1 MPLGLSKKC
10 SAIAPSATLAM
21 DARAKE
27 LRSQGVN
34 VIGFAAGEPDFETPD
49 PIREA
54 MKEAMD
60 LGMTRYTP
68 AAGTLELR
76 RAIAARLLEDHGL
89 VYGMDE
95 IIVSNGAKHS
105 LYNTFQAIL
114 DPGDEVLIF
123 DPYFSAYATQVRL
136 GGGVPVFVP
145 CREADGWQPDMERAA
160 QYLTPRTKALVINT
174 PNNPTGVCYS
184 RPTLEAVARFAR
196 KNDLLVVADDIYT
209 SFCYSEPFLPVLTLP
224 GMKERT
230 VAINSFSKNFVMTG
244 FRVGNIVAP
253 EPIARAV
260 KSINDSV
267 VYSAPAP
274 SQRAALHAL
283 RRRKELAAQ
292 IVPEFSARMAYGAQR
307 IRELPGFTL
316 SPAGGGIYLFP
327 GVGPT
332 GLTSAEA
339 CERILEEA
347 HVLMLPGSAFGDAGE
362 GYLRIACTVGLDKM
376 EEAFGRMAQMPM
388 LQGR

>member
-1 MPLGLSKKC
+1 MMTVFEKAGRYPDIIDLSIGDPDLKTPQK
-10 SAIAPSATLAM
+10 IIDLAFA
-21 DARAKE
+21 DAGAGHTKYTDPWGDPE
-27 LRSQGVN
+27 LREEIARFYAEEYGVALGEREIF
-34 VIGFAAGEPDFETPD
+34 VSTAGCV
-49 PIREA
+49 A
-54 MKEAMD
+54 M
-60 LGMTRYTP
+60 Y
-68 AAGTLELR
+68 
-76 RAIAARLLEDHGL
+76 L
-89 VYGMDE
+89 VME
-95 IIVSNGAKHS
+95 
-105 LYNTFQAIL
+105 AIL

>member
-1 MPLGLSKKC
+1 MDYERLLSQQAQQIKPSGIRRFFDLANQMGDVISLG
-10 SAIAPSATLAM
+10 
-21 DARAKE
+21 
-27 LRSQGVN
+27 G
-34 VIGFAAGEPDFETPD
+34 GEPDFKTPW
-49 PIREA
+49 PIR
-54 MKEAMD
+54 
-60 LGMTRYTP
+60 
-68 AAGTLELR
+68 AAGIESLEKGRTWYTANAGLMELR
-76 RAIAARLLEDHGL
+76 QEIAAYLNRRFDLTYDPKSEVL
-89 VYGMDE
+89 VTVGGSE
-95 IIVSNGAKHS
+95 
-105 LYNTFQAIL
+105 AI
-114 DPGDEVLIF
+114 DMCIRAMINPGDEVLIF

>member
-1 MPLGLSKKC
+1 MALTVSHRC
-10 SAIAPSATLAM
+10 QNIAPSMTLSI

-27 LRSQGVN
+27 MKAAGLN
-34 VIGFAAGEPDFETPD
+34 VIGFGAGEPDFPTPQHICD
-49 PIREA
+49 A
-54 MKEAMD
+54 AKEAID

-68 AAGTLELR
+68 AAGTKELR
-76 RAIAARLLEDHGL
+76 KAICEKLRRDNDMTYT
-89 VYGMDE
+89 YGD
-95 IIVSNGAKHS
+95 ILVSNGAKHS
-105 LYNTFQAIL
+105 LFNIFQAIL

-196 KNDLLVVADDIYT
+196 KNDPLVVADDIYT

>member
-1 MPLGLSKKC
+1 MKDFRARRWQQEDRNPMMTVFEKAGRYPDIIDLSIGDPDLKTPQK
-10 SAIAPSATLAM
+10 IIDLAFA
-21 DARAKE
+21 DAGAGHTKYTDPWGDPE
-27 LRSQGVN
+27 LREEIARFYAEEYGVALGEREIF
-34 VIGFAAGEPDFETPD
+34 VSTAGCAA
-49 PIREA
+49 
-54 MKEAMD
+54 M
-60 LGMTRYTP
+60 Y
-68 AAGTLELR
+68 
-76 RAIAARLLEDHGL
+76 L
-89 VYGMDE
+89 VME
-95 IIVSNGAKHS
+95 
-105 LYNTFQAIL
+105 AIL

>member
-1 MPLGLSKKC
+1 MALTVSHRC
-10 SAIAPSATLAM
+10 QNIAPSMTLSI

-27 LRSQGVN
+27 MKAAGLN
-34 VIGFAAGEPDFETPD
+34 VIGFGAGEPDFPTPQHICD
-49 PIREA
+49 A
-54 MKEAMD
+54 AKEAID

-68 AAGTLELR
+68 AAGTKELR
-76 RAIAARLLEDHGL
+76 KAICEKLRRDNDMTYT
-89 VYGMDE
+89 YGD
-95 IIVSNGAKHS
+95 ILVSNGAKHS
-105 LYNTFQAIL
+105 LFNIFQAIL

>member
-1 MPLGLSKKC
+1 MDWINEKAKTLRQG
-10 SAIAPSATLAM
+10 AIRAM
-21 DARAKE
+21 FDKA
-27 LRSQGVN
+27 STMDN
-34 VIGFAAGEPDFETPD
+34 VISMGIGEPDMATPELVC
-49 PIREA
+49 RAGNEA
-54 MKEAMD
+54 LEK
-60 LGMTRYTP
+60 GITHYTP
-68 AAGTLELR
+68 NAGTPALR
-76 RAIAARLLEDHGL
+76 RAIAEKSNLKGVGYDPTT
-89 VYGMDE
+89 E
-95 IIVSNGAKHS
+95 IIITNGGMGALS
-105 LYNTFQAIL
+105 LLFLVLLN
-114 DPGDEVLIF
+114 PGDEVLIF

-347 HVLMLPGSAFGDAGE
+347 HVLVLPGSAFGDAGE